1 MGRARCTLKVRGL
14 DCPVEVAA
22 LRSALENAPGVGTL
36 GFDLIHEMM
45 TVDYDPEA
53 IEPAALARRIAT
65 RAGMRA
71 ELAGAPEVSDGWWS
85 RNGRWASTAA
95 SGLALLAGVLIDWLA
110 EAPSGARVAYGL
122 AVVAGG
128 LDLAPRAARSLRHFR
143 LDIHVL
149 MGSAVL
155 GAIALGQW
163 DEAATVAFLFGLS
176 ESLEALSVDRARRAV
191 RALLEVAPESAERIG
206 PDGSIATVPAS
217 EIVKGD
223 RVRVRSGG
231 RVPVDGSVVSG
242 RSSVD
247 QKAITGE
254 SVPVLREVGDGVF
267 AGSVNGEGALEVEAS
282 GTLDDSL
289 ISRVA
294 DRVREAQAS
303 RAPVERTVE
312 RFAAWYTPM
321 VVVVSLLVMLV
332 PPIIRIASGASPD
345 WSTWFARGL
354 VVLVI
359 ACPCAL
365 VIATPVALASALA
378 AAARRGILLK
388 GGQFLEE
395 IGRLRVLA
403 FDKTGTLTL
412 GEPDVVEVVPT
423 DGRLDADVLRIAAA
437 LSDQGGHVL
446 GRAISRHARTLRLE
460 VPVADGYEA
469 VPGLGA
475 SGRVGSEQYHIGSHR
490 YIDESGFCP
499 PDFHAR
505 LGRAEGDIGTSVA
518 LTTASGPIGWIR
530 LADRPRPEAAAV
542 VAELNALG
550 IETVMLTGDN
560 HPTAAAMAR
569 ELGIAD
575 QRSGLLPADKAVA
588 IAELNDARGPT
599 GMVGDGVNDAP
610 ALAAARVSFALGGI
624 SSASALETADVVLMA
639 DDLAALPWLVRLG
652 RDTLSRIRQNIALAL
667 GSKLLVLILAIFGM
681 ATLWMAIL
689 ADVGVS
695 LLVTANAVSA
705 APADVRRPRIDDF
718 LGRAGLLPAETF
730 LSAGAS
736 SPPSMGGRNPLISP
750 QQLLRRGHRHP
761 PGFVEVDPEPAD
773 VASLPV
779 REPVDRQ
786 GPVLVGSG
794 LPPGAPVGRPSAVV
808 VGPPEFHVVACP
820 DVRQGDGSGVV
831 GFGAK
836 LVFQVGGPAH
846 RDEPIS
852 TGGLDP
858 RLLDQPGDARGSS
871 PHQAGRRDPVNR
883 GVHPSAERLAIGDG
897 KVGEQSLANS
907 LGWLTRGRERS
918 RQQFEPVAAGRNPGR
933 ADRVERGQGL
943 VPGDPP
949 ATTRVLQAIERGE
962 SRRLLGEPEETQVFF
977 HLREVRPDHRQ
988 GQVRDRRPS
997 WPAADRPAVGTR
1009 LPGPGR

>member
-1 MGRARCTLKVRGL
+1 ML
-14 DCPVEVAA
+14 
-22 LRSALENAPGVGTL
+22 
-36 GFDLIHEMM
+36 
-45 TVDYDPEA
+45 TVDYDPESTDP
-53 IEPAALARRIAT
+53 PALVRRIAA

-71 ELAGAPEVSDGWWS
+71 ELAGAPEVSDSWWS

-95 SGLALLAGVLIDWLA
+95 SGLALMAGVVISWLGGPPA
-110 EAPSGARVAYGL
+110 ASTAAYVL
-122 AVVAGG
+122 AVAAGG
-128 LDLAPRAARSLRHFR
+128 IDLAPRAARSLRHVR

-149 MGSAVL
+149 MGSAVV

-191 RALLEVAPESAERIG
+191 RALLEVTPESAERIA
-206 PDGSIATVPAS
+206 PDGSITTVPAS
-217 EIVKGD
+217 EIGAGD

-231 RVPVDGSVVSG
+231 RVPVDGLVVGG

-294 DRVREAQAS
+294 DRVREAQAA

-312 RFAAWYTPM
+312 RFADRYTPM
-321 VVVVSLLVMLV
+321 VVVVSLVVMLA
-332 PPIIRIASGASPD
+332 PPLARLASGAPGD
-345 WSTWFARGL
+345 WATWFARGL

-395 IGRLRVLA
+395 VGRLRVLA

-423 DGRLDADVLRIAAA
+423 DGRLDSDVLRIAAA
-437 LSDQGGHVL
+437 LGDQGGHVL
-446 GRAISRHARTLRLE
+446 GRAISRHARTLRLD
-460 VPVADGYEA
+460 VPVADAYNA

-475 SGRVGSEQYHIGSHR
+475 SGRVGSVEYHIGSHR
-490 YIDESGFCP
+490 FIDESGLCP

-505 LGRAEGDIGTSVA
+505 LGHAEGDIGTSVA
-518 LTTASGPIGWIR
+518 LTTATGPIGWIR

-560 HPTAAAMAR
+560 HLTAESMAR
-569 ELGIAD
+569 ELGIVE

-588 IAELNDARGPT
+588 IAELNDRRGPT

-610 ALAAARVSFALGGI
+610 ALAAARVSFAMGGI

-667 GSKLLVLILAIFGM
+667 ASKALVLVLAVFGL

-695 LLVTANAVSA
+695 LLVTANAL
-705 APADVRRPRIDDF
+705 R
-718 LGRAGLLPAETF
+718 
-730 LSAGAS
+730 
-736 SPPSMGGRNPLISP
+736 
-750 QQLLRRGHRHP
+750 LLRR
-761 PGFVEVDPEPAD
+761 A
-773 VASLPV
+773 
-779 REPVDRQ
+779 
-786 GPVLVGSG
+786 
-794 LPPGAPVGRPSAVV
+794 
-808 VGPPEFHVVACP
+808 
-820 DVRQGDGSGVV
+820 
-831 GFGAK
+831 
-836 LVFQVGGPAH
+836 
-846 RDEPIS
+846 
-852 TGGLDP
+852 
-858 RLLDQPGDARGSS
+858 
-871 PHQAGRRDPVNR
+871 
-883 GVHPSAERLAIGDG
+883 
-897 KVGEQSLANS
+897 
-907 LGWLTRGRERS
+907 
-918 RQQFEPVAAGRNPGR
+918 
-933 ADRVERGQGL
+933 
-943 VPGDPP
+943 
-949 ATTRVLQAIERGE
+949 
-962 SRRLLGEPEETQVFF
+962 
-977 HLREVRPDHRQ
+977 
-988 GQVRDRRPS
+988 
-997 WPAADRPAVGTR
+997 
-1009 LPGPGR
+1009 

>member
-1 MGRARCTLKVRGL
+1 MRDMGRARCTLKVQGL
-14 DCPVEVAA
+14 DCPNEVGPLRAA
-22 LRSALENAPGVGTL
+22 LEGGPGVDTL
-36 GFDLIHEMM
+36 GFDLIHGML
-45 TVDYDPEA
+45 TIDYDPEVT
-53 IEPAALARRIAT
+53 EPAALVRRIAT
-65 RAGMRA
+65 RAGMKA
-71 ELAGAPEVSDGWWS
+71 DLAGAPEVAGGWWS
-85 RNGRWASTAA
+85 RHGRWASTAA
-95 SGLALLAGVLIDWLA
+95 SGLALLVGVLIGWWA
-110 EAPSGARVAYGL
+110 EVPSASTAAYAL
-122 AVVAGG
+122 AVAAGG
-128 LDLAPRAARSLRHFR
+128 LDLVPRAARSLRLFR

-149 MGSAVL
+149 MLSAIL
-155 GAIALGQW
+155 GAIALGEW

-176 ESLEALSVDRARRAV
+176 EALEALSVDRARRAV
-191 RALLEVAPESAERIG
+191 RALLEVAPETAEVVG
-206 PDGSIATVPAS
+206 PDGSVSTVAAS
-217 EIVKGD
+217 EVRKGD
-223 RVRVRSGG
+223 RVRIRSGE

-254 SVPVLREVGDGVF
+254 SVPVLRERGDTVF

-289 ISRVA
+289 ISKVA

-312 RFAAWYTPM
+312 RFASWYTPM
-321 VVVVSLLVMLV
+321 VVVISLMVMV
-332 PPIIRIASGASPD
+332 GPPMVRLASGSPAD

-354 VVLVI
+354 VILVI

-412 GEPDVVEVVPT
+412 GMPDVVEVVPT
-423 DGRLDADVLRIAAA
+423 DGRVGDDLLRIAAA

-490 YIDESGFCP
+490 YIDESGLCP

-505 LGRAEGDIGTSVA
+505 LGRAEGDVGTSVA

-542 VAELNALG
+542 LAELAALG

-575 QRSGLLPADKAVA
+575 QRSGLLPADKAQA
-588 IAELNDARGPT
+588 IAELNDRRGPT

-610 ALAAARVSFALGGI
+610 ALAAARVSVALGGI

-652 RDTLSRIRQNIALAL
+652 RETLSRIRQNIALAL
-667 GSKLLVLILAIFGM
+667 GSKLLVLILAVFGM

-695 LLVTANAVSA
+695 LLVTANAL
-705 APADVRRPRIDDF
+705 R
-718 LGRAGLLPAETF
+718 
-730 LSAGAS
+730 
-736 SPPSMGGRNPLISP
+736 
-750 QQLLRRGHRHP
+750 LLRR
-761 PGFVEVDPEPAD
+761 
-773 VASLPV
+773 S
-779 REPVDRQ
+779 
-786 GPVLVGSG
+786 
-794 LPPGAPVGRPSAVV
+794 
-808 VGPPEFHVVACP
+808 
-820 DVRQGDGSGVV
+820 
-831 GFGAK
+831 
-836 LVFQVGGPAH
+836 
-846 RDEPIS
+846 
-852 TGGLDP
+852 
-858 RLLDQPGDARGSS
+858 
-871 PHQAGRRDPVNR
+871 
-883 GVHPSAERLAIGDG
+883 
-897 KVGEQSLANS
+897 
-907 LGWLTRGRERS
+907 
-918 RQQFEPVAAGRNPGR
+918 
-933 ADRVERGQGL
+933 
-943 VPGDPP
+943 
-949 ATTRVLQAIERGE
+949 
-962 SRRLLGEPEETQVFF
+962 
-977 HLREVRPDHRQ
+977 
-988 GQVRDRRPS
+988 
-997 WPAADRPAVGTR
+997 
-1009 LPGPGR
+1009 

>member
-14 DCPVEVAA
+14 DCAVEVAA

-53 IEPAALARRIAT
+53 IEPNALVRRIGT

-71 ELAGAPEVSDGWWS
+71 ELAGAPEVSGGWWS

-95 SGLALLAGVLIDWLA
+95 SGLALLAGVLIRWKGGTTA
-110 EAPSGARVAYGL
+110 ATVAYAL

-191 RALLEVAPESAERIG
+191 RALLEVTPESAERIEA
-206 PDGSIATVPAS
+206 DGSIATVPAS
-217 EIVKGD
+217 EVNKGD
-223 RVRVRSGG
+223 RVRVRSGE
-231 RVPVDGSVVSG
+231 RVPVDGSVVQG

-294 DRVREAQAS
+294 DRVREAQAA

-312 RFAAWYTPM
+312 RFASWYTPL
-321 VVVVSLLVMLV
+321 VVVVSLVVMLFLPLARLATGS
-332 PPIIRIASGASPD
+332 PPEWA
-345 WSTWFARGL
+345 TWFSRGL

-395 IGRLRVLA
+395 VGRLRVLA
-403 FDKTGTLTL
+403 FDKTGTLTR

-423 DGRLDADVLRIAAA
+423 DGRLDSDVLRIAAA
-437 LSDQGGHVL
+437 LGDQGGHVL
-446 GRAISRHARTLRLE
+446 GRAISRHARTLRLD
-460 VPVADGYEA
+460 VPVANAYEA

-475 SGRVGSEQYHIGSHR
+475 SGRVGSVEYHIGSHR
-490 YIDESGFCP
+490 FIDEAGLCS
-499 PDFHAR
+499 PDFHTH
-505 LGRAEGDIGTSVA
+505 LGRAERDVGTSVA
-518 LTTASGPIGWIR
+518 LTTANGPIGWIR
-530 LADRPRPEAAAV
+530 LADRPRPGAAAV

-560 HPTAAAMAR
+560 QQTAAAVAR
-569 ELGIAD
+569 ELGIAE
-575 QRSGLLPADKAVA
+575 QRSGLLPADKATA
-588 IAELNDARGPT
+588 IAELNDRRGAT

-610 ALAAARVSFALGGI
+610 ALAAARVSFALGGV

-639 DDLAALPWLVRLG
+639 DDLAGLPWLVRLG
-652 RDTLSRIRQNIALAL
+652 RATLSRIRQNIALAL
-667 GSKLLVLILAIFGM
+667 GTKALVLILAVFGL

-695 LLVTANAVSA
+695 LLVTANAL
-705 APADVRRPRIDDF
+705 R
-718 LGRAGLLPAETF
+718 
-730 LSAGAS
+730 
-736 SPPSMGGRNPLISP
+736 
-750 QQLLRRGHRHP
+750 LLRR
-761 PGFVEVDPEPAD
+761 A
-773 VASLPV
+773 
-779 REPVDRQ
+779 
-786 GPVLVGSG
+786 
-794 LPPGAPVGRPSAVV
+794 
-808 VGPPEFHVVACP
+808 
-820 DVRQGDGSGVV
+820 
-831 GFGAK
+831 
-836 LVFQVGGPAH
+836 
-846 RDEPIS
+846 
-852 TGGLDP
+852 
-858 RLLDQPGDARGSS
+858 
-871 PHQAGRRDPVNR
+871 
-883 GVHPSAERLAIGDG
+883 
-897 KVGEQSLANS
+897 
-907 LGWLTRGRERS
+907 
-918 RQQFEPVAAGRNPGR
+918 
-933 ADRVERGQGL
+933 
-943 VPGDPP
+943 
-949 ATTRVLQAIERGE
+949 
-962 SRRLLGEPEETQVFF
+962 
-977 HLREVRPDHRQ
+977 
-988 GQVRDRRPS
+988 
-997 WPAADRPAVGTR
+997 
-1009 LPGPGR
+1009 